1 MSEFQKLALERFSCR
16 KFSDASVDNALIEKV
31 LKIALAAPTAVNKQ
45 PFRIW
50 VLSGD
55 VAQRFAEH
63 NPYHFRKKKLTKTN
77 VKELLEGKET
87 LVKGIKNK
95 EKKPYNAVV
104 KIGEKGYIDFISFS
118 K

>member
-16 KFSDASVDNALIEKV
+16 KFSDASVDNALIERV

-55 VAQRFAEH
+55 VAQRFVEH
-63 NPYHFRKKKLTKTN
+63 NP
-77 VKELLEGKET
+77 
-87 LVKGIKNK
+87 
-95 EKKPYNAVV
+95 
-104 KIGEKGYIDFISFS
+104 
-118 K
+118 

>member
-55 VAQRFAEH
+55 VAQRFVEH
-63 NPYHFRKKKLTKTN
+63 NPYHFGVKTFILVGTSAEEAWVRRYDQQNFAN
-77 VKELLEGKET
+77 VDGAIIATHIMLALP
-87 LVKGIKNK
+87 I
-95 EKKPYNAVV
+95 VV
-104 KIGEKGYIDFISFS
+104 
-118 K
+118 

>member
-50 VLSGD
+50 VLSDD

-63 NPYHFRKKKLTKTN
+63 NPYHFGGHVRRRSVGTSLRSTKLCQCRRRHYRHAHYACAYRLWFKN
-77 VKELLEGKET
+77 LLGG
-87 LVKGIKNK
+87 LI
-95 EKKPYNAVV
+95 
-104 KIGEKGYIDFISFS
+104 
-118 K
+118 